1 MSNSKHESNQSVQVV
16 KQEVLHFRLCTIEK
30 YIIFQLITASHRL
43 SRDTIILSMK
53 NKPCMYFIQVID
65 DSDETF
71 WKFKLFIL
79 ECIQSSISN
88 KPVAQVVKL

>member
-1 MSNSKHESNQSVQVV
+1 
-16 KQEVLHFRLCTIEK
+16 
-30 YIIFQLITASHRL
+30 
-43 SRDTIILSMK
+43 
-53 NKPCMYFIQVID
+53 MYFIQVID